1 MKVVTFLL
9 DLLYPPRCAFCHDF
23 LETSGDGLCAH
34 CRTSLPFAQNGGRQR
49 FSFVRACV
57 SPLTYEGAVR
67 ASLLR
72 YKFGGATGYAKVYG
86 RLVVGTVRAELAG
99 EYDLVTWV
107 PLSRRRLRERGYDQA
122 RLLAKATAKELGLPL
137 TPTLHKQRNTQP
149 QSGTGDAAKRRANI
163 TGAYRMKR
171 SADVAGKRVLLI
183 DDIVTTGAT
192 LSECAR
198 VLGKAGASR
207 WCAPRSRAP
216 LTKTAARRLRLTIT
230 SAVRMI
236 REFCFMMIFERDI
249 AIDLGTTNIRVFVR
263 GKGIMLREP
272 SIVAVD
278 KYTGRML
285 KVGQDAQKMLG
296 RTPANIVAIHPI
308 SAGVISD
315 YDMTALML
323 KELLSR
329 VTSFSLFKPRVLVTV
344 PSSVTGV
351 EERNVIDAVI
361 EAGARKVYLVESAV
375 ATAAGAGADIS
386 KPDGHLVIDIGG
398 GTTEV
403 AVVSLGGVV
412 ESESIKTAG
421 DAFDEA
427 IVRYVRRKHNI
438 LIGKRTAE
446 ELKIGIA
453 CLVPRAEVGIQEVKG
468 RCLTTGLP
476 KSVKISSVEL
486 VEAIAE
492 PARDILETIH
502 MVLERTPPELVADVA
517 QNGII
522 MAGGGSLIYGFD
534 QLVEKDTGIRTT
546 VVDDALSC
554 AAFGSGKMLMNL
566 NDMQDGMVNLA
577 RKRQMKA

>member
-1 MKVVTFLL
+1 
-9 DLLYPPRCAFCHDF
+9 
-23 LETSGDGLCAH
+23 
-34 CRTSLPFAQNGGRQR
+34 
-49 FSFVRACV
+49 
-57 SPLTYEGAVR
+57 
-67 ASLLR
+67 
-72 YKFGGATGYAKVYG
+72 
-86 RLVVGTVRAELAG
+86 
-99 EYDLVTWV
+99 
-107 PLSRRRLRERGYDQA
+107 
-122 RLLAKATAKELGLPL
+122 
-137 TPTLHKQRNTQP
+137 
-149 QSGTGDAAKRRANI
+149 
-163 TGAYRMKR
+163 
-171 SADVAGKRVLLI
+171 
-183 DDIVTTGAT
+183 
-192 LSECAR
+192 
-198 VLGKAGASR
+198 
-207 WCAPRSRAP
+207 
-216 LTKTAARRLRLTIT
+216 
-230 SAVRMI
+230 
-236 REFCFMMIFERDI
+236 MMIFERDI

-361 EAGARKVYLVESAV
+361 E
-375 ATAAGAGADIS
+375 AGAGADIS

-502 MVLERTPPELVADVA
+502 MVLERTPPELVADLA